1 KPNFENLLLTK
12 INEGLVD
19 QPNKN
24 LAFGVA
30 VYNKN
35 QDFSSLD
42 KTKDRAD
49 TRMFQK
55 KREMKI
61 AK

>member
-1 KPNFENLLLTK
+1 
-12 INEGLVD
+12 LVD
-19 QPNKN
+19 HPNKN